1 MNPVTPSGQRAT
13 PKVRTPVDA
22 LPKMVAGPGPAAP
35 VDGHEAPA
43 ALRVLL
49 VEDNA
54 KLVDTLVRGL
64 RERGYVVDAAGTG
77 SAGEQLAASHKY
89 DLLILDLML
98 PDRDGLDLCRSLR
111 RTGIRSPILILS
123 ALSATKDKVTG
134 LDAGAD
140 DYLSKP
146 FEFDELLSR
155 LRALH
160 RRGSP
165 TEATTLRFAD
175 LELDLTKRVA
185 KRTGQ
190 NISLTNKEF
199 ALLEFFM
206 RKAGTVLSRAQ
217 IGEHVWDL
225 NFDPSSNVID
235 VYVSML
241 RRKIDRGF
249 PTTLIH
255 TVVGTG
261 YVFAEKT
268 PS

>member
-1 MNPVTPSGQRAT
+1 MDSATPSGQRAT
-13 PKVRTPVDA
+13 PKVRTPVDSLRGHA
-22 LPKMVAGPGPAAP
+22 AGGGAQAP
-35 VDGHEAPA
+35 PEQEAPA

-54 KLVDTLVRGL
+54 KLVETLVRGL
-64 RERGYVVDAAGTG
+64 RERGYVVDAAGTAAG
-77 SAGEQLAASHKY
+77 GEQLAAENKY
-89 DLLILDLML
+89 DLVILDLTL
-98 PDRDGLDLCRSLR
+98 PDRDGLELCRGLR
-111 RTGIRSPILILS
+111 RTGVRSPILILS
-123 ALSATKDKVTG
+123 ALPATKGTVTG

-140 DYLSKP
+140 DSLTKP

-160 RRGSP
+160 RRGVP

-175 LELDLTKRVA
+175 LELDLTTRVA
-185 KRTGQ
+185 KRTGRTIQ
-190 NISLTNKEF
+190 LTNKEF

-206 RKAGTVLSRAQ
+206 RRAGIVVTRAQ
-217 IGEHVWDL
+217 IREHVWDV

-249 PTTLIH
+249 PSALIQ

-268 PS
+268 RG

>member
-1 MNPVTPSGQRAT
+1 MNPTMPTGQRAT
-13 PKVRTPVDA
+13 PKVRTPTDN
-22 LPKMVAGPGPAAP
+22 LPKQTEGPGPQVVVQEQEGAS
-35 VDGHEAPA
+35 
-43 ALRVLL
+43 LRVLL

-54 KLVDTLVRGL
+54 KLVDTMSRGL
-64 RERGYVVDAAGTG
+64 RERGYTVDAALTAADGEAM
-77 SAGEQLAASHKY
+77 AGRHKY

-98 PDRDGLDLCRSLR
+98 PDRDGLEVCKGLR
-111 RTGIRSPILILS
+111 RSGLRAPILILS

-146 FEFDELLSR
+146 FEFEELLSR
-155 LRALH
+155 LRALQ
-160 RRGSP
+160 RRGSAS
-165 TEATTLRFAD
+165 ESTTLHYAD
-175 LELDLTKRVA
+175 IDLDLTKRVA
-185 KRTGQ
+185 KRAGQ
-190 NISLTNKEF
+190 TIQLTNKEF

-206 RKAGTVLSRAQ
+206 RRPGTTLSRAQ

-249 PTTLIH
+249 ASARIH

-261 YVFAEKT
+261 YVFGDRPAG
-268 PS
+268 

>member
-1 MNPVTPSGQRAT
+1 MNQVTPSGQRAT
-13 PKVRTPVDA
+13 PKVRTALDS
-22 LPKMVAGPGPAAP
+22 LPKTVAGPGPEVP
-35 VDGHEAPA
+35 LDGHEAPA

-64 RERGYVVDAAGTG
+64 QERGYVVDAAGTG
-77 SAGEQLAASHKY
+77 LAGEQLAASHKY
-89 DLLILDLML
+89 DLVILDLML
-98 PDRDGLDLCRSLR
+98 PDRDGLDLCRALR
-111 RTGIRSPILILS
+111 SKGVRSPILILS

-165 TEATTLRFAD
+165 SEATTLRFAD

-190 NISLTNKEF
+190 NIALTNKEF

-206 RKAGTVLSRAQ
+206 RRAGTTLTRAA

-249 PTTLIH
+249 PTVLIH

-261 YVFAEKT
+261 YVFSDK
-268 PS
+268 PPG